1 MFVEKLILNLIRP
14 TTTVQPTEDKNNVS
28 KIAAKVIMTLVDI
41 AMLIIAIVVSWD
53 CNSKTTGVVKFIF
66 ILYAALFPT
75 TYLSFYLI
83 YRIILKNPCY

>member
-14 TTTVQPTEDKNNVS
+14 TTTVQPTEDKNDVRIS
-28 KIAAKVIMTLVDI
+28 PIF
-41 AMLIIAIVVSWD
+41 IIAIVVSWD

>member
-14 TTTVQPTEDKNNVS
+14 TVTVQPTEDKNDVS
-28 KIAAKVIMTLVDI
+28 KIAAKVVMTLLDI
-41 AMLIIAIVVSWD
+41 AIFIIAIVVSWD

-83 YRIILKNPCY
+83 YRIILNNPCY